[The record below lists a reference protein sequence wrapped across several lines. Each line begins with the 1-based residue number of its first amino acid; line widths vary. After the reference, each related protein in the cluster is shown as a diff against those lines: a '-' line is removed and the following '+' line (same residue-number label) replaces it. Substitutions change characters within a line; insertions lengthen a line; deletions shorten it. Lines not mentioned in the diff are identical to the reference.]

1 MLAIVVDVAYTDQLT
16 GHMERNKTELNDVI
30 YQINGLNKLHR
41 AVHLFSSNPWICLQ
55 MEHILGHKATLRK
68 YRKFEEMS
76 CILPDHKQIKLVSQ
90 QEKLHTICKV
100 MEIKCHTTEC
110 VKGQINKEKLKFL
123 ELSEH
128 ENSTMI
134 LETVSPNKHLRNNF
148 SILQ

>member
-1 MLAIVVDVAYTDQLT
+1 
-16 GHMERNKTELNDVI
+16 
-30 YQINGLNKLHR
+30 
-41 AVHLFSSNPWICLQ
+41 

-76 CILPDHKQIKLVSQ
+76 CILPVHKQIKLVSQ
-90 QEKLHTICKV
+90 QQKLHTICKV
-100 MEIKCHTTEC
+100 MEIKCHTTEY

-128 ENSTMI
+128 ENSAMI

-148 SILQ
+148 SILQSFQTLRKEHLRDNFSIKYWQIKFRNIPKVSCTMMKFA